1 MKTVKKKF
9 EEINILIM
17 NILQTHHENTH
28 GCNNAGPM
36 VGTGHQN
43 KLLVHFHDVG
53 GHLFISSSL

>member
-28 GCNNAGPM
+28 GCNNEGP
-36 VGTGHQN
+36 VVETGHQN
-43 KLLVHFHDVG
+43 
-53 GHLFISSSL
+53 